1 MTPQSLNLMN
11 PTTPQQRIT
20 IEKLLLIPPESVQSR
35 NSKLYD
41 LLIQLRRQYLW
52 QAVTTPIVTT
62 NVNDKDGAMH
72 PLERMKQEDAM
83 VFASHIDEICNCV
96 NKLLDE
102 LNEEEYELGLNNHNQ
117 GTGYRVRW
125 LQEEELKARAKINAV
140 SAPNEDSECVVDPMH
155 EDEEFDE
162 EIEEDEGVE
171 GDEETLNCAH
181 NNNNTPV
188 TSTSSSSE
196 ETPAR
201 TAHHQLS
208 TSSAPVVQQHHHN
221 VEQTDVINTPSEQ
234 QQDEYDEEAEDS
246 EMTDN
251 EETESS
257 AALSSN
263 NINAQ
268 SQDGSNTKL
277 QEFFRQLETVEP
289 IPNGKLSFFQ
299 NHHLVVGKFDRQ
311 ALVQNNTLS
320 CTVMKK
326 STLNVVVH
334 RRCTRLRND
343 TDVNSRFT
351 PFDATSG
358 NYHDR
363 RILKKQALAKSV
375 VRFAKVKVDFGSIVE
390 QVLQS
395 QNQYSLPFSANLLSA
410 LGTFSTS
417 NSTQAQQRQ

>member
-1 MTPQSLNLMN
+1 MISTPQHPSQSAATTTTPQSLNLMN

-35 NSKLYD
+35 NPKLYD

-52 QAVTTPIVTT
+52 QAVTTPVVTT
-62 NVNDKDGAMH
+62 TTTATNNKDCGMH
-72 PLERMKQEDAM
+72 PLEKMKQEDAM

-96 NKLLDE
+96 NNLLDE
-102 LNEEEYELGLNNHNQ
+102 LNEEEYELGS
-117 GTGYRVRW
+117 TVGYRARW
-125 LQEEELKARAKINAV
+125 LQEEELKVRAKVNAIA
-140 SAPNEDSECVVDPMH
+140 APNDESEMLDPMH
-155 EDEEFDE
+155 EDEEF
-162 EIEEDEGVE
+162 EEDVEDVEEEEGIE
-171 GDEETLNCAH
+171 GGDEDHHVISNPTS
-181 NNNNTPV
+181 V
-188 TSTSSSSE
+188 TSSE
-196 ETPAR
+196 CVETHG
-201 TAHHQLS
+201 TNTEHLGLS
-208 TSSAPVVQQHHHN
+208 TSSAPVVASA
-221 VEQTDVINTPSEQ
+221 EQSSTPEQ
-234 QQDEYDEEAEDS
+234 QQDEYDEEDS
-246 EMTDN
+246 EMIDN

-257 AALSSN
+257 SLSN

-268 SQDGSNTKL
+268 SQDGSSSKL
-277 QEFFRQLETVEP
+277 QDFFRQLETVEP

-311 ALVQNNTLS
+311 ALVQNNILS

-395 QNQYSLPFSANLLSA
+395 QNQHSLPFSANLLSA

-417 NSTQAQQRQ
+417 NSTQSQQ